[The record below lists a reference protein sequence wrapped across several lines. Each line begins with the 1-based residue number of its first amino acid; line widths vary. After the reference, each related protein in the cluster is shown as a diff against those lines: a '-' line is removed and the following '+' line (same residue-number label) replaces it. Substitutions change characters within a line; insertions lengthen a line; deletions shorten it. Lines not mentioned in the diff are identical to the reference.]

1 MSEAQQRYRVIERLA
16 AGGMAEVYIAES
28 EGIEGFRKQ
37 VAIKRVLPHLTEKK
51 RFIAMFLDEARLSAN
66 LSHSNVAQVFDI
78 GVGDNAYF
86 IVMEY
91 VDGSD
96 LKVLIESLKQLD
108 KKFSVEAAVYI
119 AAKICE
125 GLSYAHELT
134 NADGVPLRI
143 VHRDMSPPNVLI
155 TKYGEIKI
163 VDFGLAKAT
172 SQLEKSEAGIIKGKF
187 SYLSPEAALGEDV
200 DHRTDIFA
208 VGIILWEMLAGRR
221 LFFGETD
228 FQTVKLVQQAKVPP
242 LSVENPEVSKE
253 LDRILQ
259 KALARDPNRRYA
271 SARELGLELTGFL
284 FNQAKPVSS
293 YDIADLV
300 RAAMKHRK
308 RVKPD
313 KAVTIDRLI
322 EEALL
327 EFKSL
332 TQDDKAPTA
341 SRLSSAPKTTGF
353 EDISHWADEIA
364 QPSQQTDDA
373 MKKAMAKAAEK
384 EPEKEPVR
392 ESPPK
397 EEPPPAAK
405 SERKVGSTTLPS
417 LQHAIKAAEEKI
429 PASKKKA
436 PESTGKVEKA
446 AKSTRPAK
454 PVKVEEPEEKE
465 TSSKLVKTSSGE
477 MDRPSSASP
486 SANAVRALL
495 LVAAL
500 AVIAAGA
507 WFGGLI
513 PH

>member
-78 GVGDNAYF
+78 GVGGDNAYF

-221 LFFGETD
+221 LFFGESD

-300 RAAMKHRK
+300 RA
-308 RVKPD
+308 
-313 KAVTIDRLI
+313 
-322 EEALL
+322 
-327 EFKSL
+327 
-332 TQDDKAPTA
+332 
-341 SRLSSAPKTTGF
+341 
-353 EDISHWADEIA
+353 
-364 QPSQQTDDA
+364 
-373 MKKAMAKAAEK
+373 
-384 EPEKEPVR
+384 
-392 ESPPK
+392 
-397 EEPPPAAK
+397 
-405 SERKVGSTTLPS
+405 
-417 LQHAIKAAEEKI
+417 
-429 PASKKKA
+429 
-436 PESTGKVEKA
+436 
-446 AKSTRPAK
+446 
-454 PVKVEEPEEKE
+454 
-465 TSSKLVKTSSGE
+465 
-477 MDRPSSASP
+477 
-486 SANAVRALL
+486 
-495 LVAAL
+495 
-500 AVIAAGA
+500 
-507 WFGGLI
+507 
-513 PH
+513 